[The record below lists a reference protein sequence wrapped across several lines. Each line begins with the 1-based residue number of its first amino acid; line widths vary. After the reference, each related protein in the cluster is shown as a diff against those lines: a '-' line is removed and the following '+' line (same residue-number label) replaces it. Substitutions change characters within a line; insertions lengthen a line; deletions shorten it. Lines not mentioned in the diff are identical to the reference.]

1 MNISEVSPTSSARK
15 SAKTEALSMATKFAE
30 NQDKM
35 FEFLQQRHKDNI
47 EMQQKDI
54 DLRVRIISS
63 T

>member
-1 MNISEVSPTSSARK
+1 
-15 SAKTEALSMATKFAE
+15 MATKFAE